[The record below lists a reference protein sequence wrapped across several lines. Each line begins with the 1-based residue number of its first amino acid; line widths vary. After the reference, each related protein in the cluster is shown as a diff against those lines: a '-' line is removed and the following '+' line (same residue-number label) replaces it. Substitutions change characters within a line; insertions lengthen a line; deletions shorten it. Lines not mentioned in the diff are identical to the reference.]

1 MHACMQK
8 TTLFS
13 FPSDFSM
20 VAPSCC
26 LEYRPTPTFWAILVL
41 GVFPAIYLAGK
52 VVGTVITVLFRVLRG
67 ILKLLLWD
75 DEDYEEEL
83 ETRRLEMRAIAMQ
96 KEEERIKRRHERT
109 LKRLQATVAESNLKN
124 EKITTLLANGFP
136 RNGNVKRS
144 APTDDISE
152 SLNSECDTDEHRV
165 AVQVNGSAATST
177 ETTAS
182 VDGNGN
188 HPDISD
194 PETPILTNVHVNRL
208 DILDPETS
216 IPLNGHVHRS
226 YTLEAETPILTN
238 GRVIRTDVLDPE
250 TPILLNGHV
259 TRSYT
264 LDAETPILTNG
275 RVIRTDVLDPETPI
289 FPNGGN
295 VTTTTVSDPDG
306 PGVGTTTIVTNTLY
320 HRKSYNH

>member
-1 MHACMQK
+1 
-8 TTLFS
+8 
-13 FPSDFSM
+13 M

-41 GVFPAIYLAGK
+41 GVFPSIYLAGK

-67 ILKLLLWD
+67 ILKFLLWD

-109 LKRLQATVAESNLKN
+109 LKRLQATVAESSLKN

-136 RNGNVKRS
+136 RNGNVKHT

-165 AVQVNGSAATST
+165 ALQVNGSAPTST

-194 PETPILTNVHVNRL
+194 PETSIFTNGHVNRP
-208 DILDPETS
+208 DILDPETP
-216 IPLNGHVHRS
+216 ILTNGHVHRS
-226 YTLEAETPILTN
+226 YTLEAETPILF
-238 GRVIRTDVLDPE
+238 
-250 TPILLNGHV
+250 NGHV

-264 LDAETPILTNG
+264 WDVETPILTNG
-275 RVIRTDVLDPETPI
+275 HVNRPDVSDPEAPM
-289 FPNGGN
+289 FPNGN
-295 VTTTTVSDPDG
+295 VTTTTVTDPDG

>member
-1 MHACMQK
+1 MRAIAMQK
-8 TTLFS
+8 EEERIKRRHERTLKRLQATVAES
-13 FPSDFSM
+13 NLKNEKFPSDFSM

-75 DEDYEEEL
+75 DEDYQEEL
-83 ETRRLEMRAIAMQ
+83 EARRLEMRAIAMQ

-109 LKRLQATVAESNLKN
+109 LKRLQAT
-124 EKITTLLANGFP
+124 ITTLLANGFP
-136 RNGNVKRS
+136 RNGNVKRT
-144 APTDDISE
+144 APTDDVSE

-165 AVQVNGSAATST
+165 ALQVNGSAPTST

-194 PETPILTNVHVNRL
+194 PDTPILTNVHVNRL
-208 DILDPETS
+208 NILDPETS

-226 YTLEAETPILTN
+226 YTLET
-238 GRVIRTDVLDPE
+238 
-250 TPILLNGHV
+250 
-259 TRSYT
+259 
-264 LDAETPILTNG
+264 ETPILTNG

-295 VTTTTVSDPDG
+295 VTTTTVTDPDG